1 MSQVIVYTNA
11 TGNVSICF
19 PTGEIP
25 IEEVLAKDC
34 PPGAIIIDIAEL
46 PPLDD
51 VLFNAWTIKDGKV
64 VIELD
69 AAKTLRTGQINTIAR
84 TQLQQRQANDAL
96 GIPNV
101 PDDATWMEELKAARE
116 AVLAATTID
125 EVRDVTFPPV
135 LPT

>member
-1 MSQVIVYTNA
+1 MSQVIIYTNG
-11 TGNVSICF
+11 TGNVSVCI
-19 PTGEIP
+19 PSGEIP

-34 PPGAIIIDIAEL
+34 PQGALIVDLSEL

-64 VIELD
+64 VVELD
-69 AAKTLRTGQINTIAR
+69 AAKTLRTSQINTIAR

-101 PDDATWMEELKAARE
+101 PDDATWMAELEAARTDV
-116 AVLAATTID
+116 AAATTVD
-125 EVRDVTFPPV
+125 EVRNIKFPKE
-135 LPT
+135 